1 MGDAYPT
8 GQTRGDGGR
17 VGMTM
22 LRRWQG
28 TLLGAAA
35 LITVLTVLAR
45 LTGFGRNL
53 VFARTVGA
61 TCLNSTY
68 QTVNTVPNILYEIV
82 AGGALASL
90 VVPLLARAVTAG
102 DRDHV
107 DRTASALLT
116 WTVVVLTPLAVGI
129 AVAAEP
135 ISRLMLGDG
144 SCDGSV
150 EVGASM
156 LRVFAPQVV
165 LYGVGIVLTGI
176 LQAHRRFGGPAL
188 APLLSSL
195 VVIGAYLSY
204 AVVAPRGTDIDT
216 LTTGQELILSVG
228 TTLGVVVLSLS
239 LLVPISRLG
248 LRLRPT
254 FGFPEGVAPHVR
266 ALAAAG
272 MAALAAQQASIA
284 VVLVLGNQASEVA
297 VAVYMQ
303 AQTIYFLPWAV
314 LAVPIATTVF
324 PRLAERWSA
333 GDRESYRTQ
342 LAASTQLVI
351 LVSMGA
357 AAAMVAAA
365 RPLARVIFQNAP
377 GVDSVDALTE
387 GVIGFAAG
395 LVGYGLFALLS
406 RALYAARTMGAT
418 AIACVTGWAAVIV
431 ADLILSAVM
440 SDADRV
446 LALALGNS
454 LGMTVLGAA
463 LLAVVVRTTGRSAV
477 SGVGQVV
484 VVSAVA
490 AVVAGWVGWWFE
502 ARIDSGGVALA
513 VLQGLLAAAVATA
526 IFAAI
531 VAGLA
536 RGAVRQSLAA
546 LRGSRVPPSATAARR
561 VEQDEEA

>member
-1 MGDAYPT
+1 LN
-8 GQTRGDGGR
+8 GR
-17 VGMTM
+17 RT
-22 LRRWQG
+22 LTQWRG

-45 LTGFGRNL
+45 ITGFGRNL

-90 VVPLLARAVTAG
+90 VVPLLARAVAAG

-107 DRTASALLT
+107 DRTASALIT
-116 WTVVVLTPLAVGI
+116 WTVVVLAPLALVI
-129 AVAAEP
+129 ALAAEP
-135 ISRLMLGDG
+135 IARLMLGDA
-144 SCDGSV
+144 SCDGAV
-150 EVGASM
+150 GVGASM

-188 APLLSSL
+188 APLLSSF
-195 VVIGAYLSY
+195 VVIGAYLTY
-204 AVVAPRGTDIDT
+204 AVAAPRGTDIDT
-216 LTTGQELILSVG
+216 LTKGQELILSVG
-228 TTLGVVVLSLS
+228 TTLGVVALSLS

-254 FGFPEGVAPHVR
+254 LGFPDGVAPHVR
-266 ALAAAG
+266 SLAIAG

-284 VVLVLGNQASEVA
+284 VVLLLGNQASEVA
-297 VAVYMQ
+297 VAVYTQ
-303 AQTIYFLPWAV
+303 AQAIYFLPWAV
-314 LAVPIATTVF
+314 LAVPVATTVF

-333 GDRESYRTQ
+333 GDRASYRAQ
-342 LAASTQLVI
+342 LAASTQIVVL
-351 LVSMGA
+351 LSMGA

-406 RALYAARTMGAT
+406 RALYAARTMAAT
-418 AIACVTGWAAVIV
+418 AIACVSGWAAVVV
-431 ADLILSAVM
+431 ADLILSAAM
-440 SDADRV
+440 PTSDRV

-454 LGMTVLGAA
+454 IGMTVLGAA
-463 LLAVVVRTTGRSAV
+463 LVVVVLRTAGSQAV
-477 SGVGQVV
+477 SGVGKI
-484 VVSAVA
+484 AAAGAFA
-490 AVVAGWVGWWFE
+490 AVLAGWLGWLFE
-502 ARIDSGGVALA
+502 RQIDSGGVALA
-513 VLQGLLAAAVATA
+513 VVQGFAAAAVAIV

-531 VAGLA
+531 VAFLVRA
-536 RGAVRQSLAA
+536 AVLQSLST
-546 LRGSRVPPSATAARR
+546 LRGSKARPSATLTGSIER
-561 VEQDEEA
+561 DEGV

>member
-1 MGDAYPT
+1 M
-8 GQTRGDGGR
+8 QWR
-17 VGMTM
+17 
-22 LRRWQG
+22 G

-35 LITVLTVLAR
+35 LITILTVLAR
-45 LTGFGRNL
+45 ITGFGRNL

-90 VVPLLARAVTAG
+90 VVPLLARAVAAG

-107 DRTASALLT
+107 DRTASALIT
-116 WTVVVLTPLAVGI
+116 WTVVVLTPLALVI
-129 AVAAEP
+129 ALAAEP
-135 ISRLMLGDG
+135 IARLMLGDA
-144 SCDGSV
+144 SCDGAV
-150 EVGASM
+150 DVGASM

-195 VVIGAYLSY
+195 VVIGAYLTY
-204 AVVAPRGTDIDT
+204 AAAAPRGTDIAT
-216 LTTGQELILSVG
+216 LTKGQELILSVG
-228 TTLGVVVLSLS
+228 TTLGVVMLSLS
-239 LLVPISRLG
+239 LLAPISRLG

-254 FGFPEGVAPHVR
+254 LGFPEGVAPHVR

-284 VVLVLGNQASEVA
+284 VVLLLGNQASEVA
-297 VAVYMQ
+297 VAVYTQ

-314 LAVPIATTVF
+314 LAVPVATTVF

-333 GDRESYRTQ
+333 GDRDSYREQ
-342 LAASTQLVI
+342 LAASTQIVVL
-351 LVSMGA
+351 LSMGA

-406 RALYAARTMGAT
+406 RALYAARTMTAT
-418 AIACVTGWAAVIV
+418 AIACVSGWAAVVV
-431 ADLILSAVM
+431 ADLILSAAM
-440 SDADRV
+440 PTADRV
-446 LALALGNS
+446 LALTLGNS
-454 LGMTVLGAA
+454 IGMTVLGTA
-463 LLAVVVRTTGRSAV
+463 L
-477 SGVGQVV
+477 VV
-484 VVSAVA
+484 VVLRTAGPQATAGVARVTAAGAVA
-490 AVVAGWVGWWFE
+490 AGLAGWLGWLFE
-502 ARIDSGGVALA
+502 RQIDSGGVALA
-513 VLQGLLAAAVATA
+513 VAQGLAAAAVAIV

-531 VAGLA
+531 VAFLA
-536 RGAVRQSLAA
+536 RAAVMRSLST
-546 LRGSRVPPSATAARR
+546 LRGSKARPSATLAGSIDR
-561 VEQDEEA
+561 DEGV

>member
-1 MGDAYPT
+1 LN
-8 GQTRGDGGR
+8 GR
-17 VGMTM
+17 KALTQ
-22 LRRWQG
+22 WQG

-90 VVPLLARAVTAG
+90 VVPLLARAVAAR
-102 DRDHV
+102 DHDHV
-107 DRTASALLT
+107 DRTASALIT
-116 WTVVVLTPLAVGI
+116 WTVLILTPVAVG
-129 AVAAEP
+129 VALGAEP
-135 ISRLMLGDG
+135 IARLMLGDA
-144 SCDGSV
+144 SCDGAV
-150 EVGASM
+150 DVGASM

-165 LYGVGIVLTGI
+165 LYGLGIVFTGI
-176 LQAHRRFGGPAL
+176 LQAHRRFGGPAF

-195 VVIGAYLSY
+195 VVIGAYLTY
-204 AVVAPRGTDIDT
+204 AAAAPRGTDVAT
-216 LTTGQELILSVG
+216 LTKSQELILSVG
-228 TTLGVVVLSLS
+228 TTLGVVALSLS

-254 FGFPEGVAPHVR
+254 LGFPEGVAPHVR
-266 ALAAAG
+266 SLAAAG
-272 MAALAAQQASIA
+272 TAALAAQQASIA
-284 VVLVLGNQASEVA
+284 VVLLLGNQASEVA

-314 LAVPIATTVF
+314 LAVPVATTVF

-333 GDRESYRTQ
+333 GDRDSYRSQ
-342 LAASTQLVI
+342 LAASTQVVI
-351 LVSMGA
+351 LLSLGA

-406 RALYAARTMGAT
+406 RALYAARTMAAT
-418 AIACVTGWAAVIV
+418 AIACVSGWAAVIV
-431 ADLILSAVM
+431 ADLILSAAM
-440 SDADRV
+440 PKSDRV
-446 LALALGNS
+446 LALTIGNS
-454 LGMTVLGAA
+454 IGMTVLGTA
-463 LLAVVVRTTGRSAV
+463 LIVVVLRTAGSQAV
-477 SGVGQVV
+477 SGVVRVAAAG
-484 VVSAVA
+484 AVA
-490 AVVAGWVGWWFE
+490 AVLAGWLGWLFE
-502 ARIDSGGVALA
+502 RQIDSGGVWLA
-513 VLQGLLAAAVATA
+513 VVQGLAAAAVATI

-531 VAGLA
+531 VAFL
-536 RGAVRQSLAA
+536 VRATVSQSLAT
-546 LRGSRVPPSATAARR
+546 LRGSRAGPTATLTGSIER
-561 VEQDEEA
+561 DEGV

>member
-1 MGDAYPT
+1 VSNG
-8 GQTRGDGGR
+8 
-17 VGMTM
+17 
-22 LRRWQG
+22 LRQLRG
-28 TLLGAAA
+28 TLIGAAA

-90 VVPLLARAVTAG
+90 VVPLLARAVTTH
-102 DRDHV
+102 DRSHV

-116 WTVVVLTPLAVGI
+116 WTVLILTPLAVLI

-135 ISRLMLGDG
+135 IARFMLGDA
-144 SCDGSV
+144 SCDGAV
-150 EVGASM
+150 DVGASM

-176 LQAHRRFGGPAL
+176 LQAHRKFGGPAF

-204 AVVAPRGTDIDT
+204 AVAAPRGTDVAT
-216 LTTGQELILSVG
+216 LTKGQELILSVG
-228 TTLGVVVLSLS
+228 TTLGVVALSLS

-254 FGFPEGVAPHVR
+254 LGFPEGVAPHVR

-284 VVLVLGNQASEVA
+284 VVLLLGNQASEVA
-297 VAVYMQ
+297 VAVYVQ
-303 AQTIYFLPWAV
+303 AQTIFFLPWAV
-314 LAVPIATTVF
+314 LAVPVATTVF

-333 GDRESYRTQ
+333 GDRDSYRDH
-342 LAASTQLVI
+342 LAASTQVVI
-351 LVSMGA
+351 LLSMGA

-406 RALYAARTMGAT
+406 RALYAARTMAAT
-418 AIACVTGWAAVIV
+418 ALACVGGWVAVIV
-431 ADLILSAVM
+431 ADVILSAAM
-440 SDADRV
+440 PTADRV
-446 LALALGNS
+446 LALTLGNS
-454 LGMTVLGAA
+454 IGMTVLGAA
-463 LLAVVVRTTGRSAV
+463 LLAVVVRTAGS
-477 SGVGQVV
+477 
-484 VVSAVA
+484 SAVA
-490 AVVAGWVGWWFE
+490 GVARISVVGAVAAGLAGWLGWWFE
-502 ARIDSGGVALA
+502 AAIDSGGVGLA
-513 VLQGLLAAAVATA
+513 ILQGLAAAGVATA
-526 IFAAI
+526 IFVAI

-536 RGAVRQSLAA
+536 RAAVRESLST
-546 LRGSRVPPSATAARR
+546 LRGSNVRDQSAPLVRSA
-561 VEQDEEA
+561 EQDEDA

>member
-1 MGDAYPT
+1 
-8 GQTRGDGGR
+8 
-17 VGMTM
+17 MTVRLM
-22 LRRWQG
+22 RALKRWQG

-35 LITVLTVLAR
+35 LITVLTILAR

-90 VVPLLARAVTAG
+90 VVPLLARAVARG
-102 DRDHV
+102 DRIHI

-116 WTVVVLTPLAVGI
+116 WTVLILTPLAVI
-129 AVAAEP
+129 VALAAEP
-135 ISRLMLGDG
+135 IARFMLGDG
-144 SCDGSV
+144 TCDGSV

-156 LRVFAPQVV
+156 LRVFSPQVV
-165 LYGVGIVLTGI
+165 LYGIGIVLTGI

-195 VVIGAYLSY
+195 VVIGAYLTY
-204 AVVAPRGTDIDT
+204 AVVAPRGTDIAT
-216 LTTGQELILSVG
+216 LTKEQELILSVG
-228 TTLGVVVLSLS
+228 TTLGVVALSLS
-239 LLVPISRLG
+239 LLVPLSRLD

-254 FGFPEGVAPHVR
+254 LGFPEGVAPHVR

-284 VVLVLGNQASEVA
+284 VVLVLGNQASDVA
-297 VAVYMQ
+297 VAIYTQ

-333 GDRESYRTQ
+333 GDRDSYREH
-342 LAASTQLVI
+342 LAASTQIVV
-351 LVSMGA
+351 LVSLGA

-377 GVDSVDALTE
+377 GADAVDALTE

-406 RALYAARTMGAT
+406 RALYAARTMAAT
-418 AIACVTGWAAVIV
+418 AVACVSGWAAVVV
-431 ADLILSAVM
+431 ADLILSATM
-440 SDADRV
+440 PDSDRV

-454 LGMTVLGAA
+454 VGMTVLGVA
-463 LLAVVVRTTGRSAV
+463 LVAVVVRTAGRSAV
-477 SGVGQVV
+477 DGVGRITAAG
-484 VVSAVA
+484 AVA
-490 AVVAGWVGWWFE
+490 AVIAGWLGWLFE
-502 ARIDSGGVALA
+502 RQIDSGGVALA
-513 VLQGLLAAAVATA
+513 VIQGLAAAAVATV
-526 IFAAI
+526 IFAGI
-531 VAGLA
+531 VALLA
-536 RGAVRQSLAA
+536 RGVVMRSLST
-546 LRGSRVPPSATAARR
+546 LRGSGAPQSAALAPTIDR
-561 VEQDEEA
+561 DEDA